1 MSSKGI
7 TRRAALLG
15 LLVLAGCGF
24 TPVYGPGGAGEVWQ
38 NTVTVTA
45 PDSVF
50 GFRIAGRLGDILG
63 EPSAVRFA
71 LDVTPQIE
79 SDSATVTE
87 DGDITRINLT
97 GNATWVL
104 TDLSGTQI
112 ADGLVQTF
120 TGYSATGSTV
130 ATQAAESDA
139 ERRLAIAL
147 ADLIVQQLLTQDVAQ

>member
-1 MSSKGI
+1 MSSKRI
-7 TRRAALLG
+7 TRRLVLLG
-15 LLVLAGCGF
+15 FLALAGCGF
-24 TPVYGPGGAGEVWQ
+24 SPVYGPGGVGEVWQ
-38 NTVTVTA
+38 NAVTVTA

-50 GFRIAGRLGDILG
+50 GFRIAGRLNDVLG

-71 LDVTPQIE
+71 LDVAPQIE